1 VSSIRKRR
9 LPSCKTVWQVDYRDQ
24 AGRRRHRQF
33 PTRRAADAWLVTA
46 RAEVAEGT
54 HVPASESRK
63 FADVADAW
71 IEDCKRRGLERAT
84 VDVYEQ
90 RLRDYGKVCIGDRR
104 IGELTTADVTQFYE
118 DVLDRSCSHEIVRRV
133 RIEAGA
139 VIRYAQKKGWIVKN
153 AFALTPYEGGKR
165 KKRRPMM
172 PTLQEVRL
180 MIRQVTE
187 HWPDFCAM
195 FYVLI
200 FCGLRSSEL
209 RALSWRDIDFGTSTM
224 TVRQRADRWGRIGQ
238 PKSDAGTRDILF
250 PEIVS
255 KELKKWRTRC
265 PKSALDLV
273 FPSSRGTVAN
283 HANIMNRFLRLM
295 QIEAGI
301 LVKKEVVGKDGKKL
315 VKVAAK

>member
-1 VSSIRKRR
+1 V
-9 LPSCKTVWQVDYRDQ
+9 
-24 AGRRRHRQF
+24 
-33 PTRRAADAWLVTA
+33 AAV
-46 RAEVAEGT
+46 
-54 HVPASESRK
+54 
-63 FADVADAW
+63 
-71 IEDCKRRGLERAT
+71 
-84 VDVYEQ
+84 
-90 RLRDYGKVCIGDRR
+90 
-104 IGELTTADVTQFYE
+104 
-118 DVLDRSCSHEIVRRV
+118 
-133 RIEAGA
+133 
-139 VIRYAQKKGWIVKN
+139 
-153 AFALTPYEGGKR
+153 FALTPYEGGKR
-165 KKRRPMM
+165 KKRRPVM

-180 MIRQVTE
+180 MIRQVTD

-224 TVRQRADRWGRIGQ
+224 TVRQRADRWGCIGQ

-250 PEIVS
+250 PEIAS

-265 PKSALDLV
+265 PKSTLDLV

-301 LVKKEVVGKDGKKL
+301 LVKREVVGKDGKKL
-315 VKVAAK
+315 VKVAAKYGMHTYRHFCASVWIEADYSPKRIQTMMGHATITLTFDTYGYLFEARKNVQTSLKRTQAIVLAG